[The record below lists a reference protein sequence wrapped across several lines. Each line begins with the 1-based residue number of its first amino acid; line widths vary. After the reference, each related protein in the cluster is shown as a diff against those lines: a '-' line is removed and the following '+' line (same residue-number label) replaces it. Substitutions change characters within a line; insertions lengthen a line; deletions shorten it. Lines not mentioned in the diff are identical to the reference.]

1 MNDLLDKIKEYVND
15 VAYNEKNALPL
26 KDDLDKIIENN
37 YKKAFEILDK
47 YGIIEYIKREYK
59 IDYKKPEL
67 EILENETSIIGRYSD
82 FENKISFSK
91 KSIEEDIDKELK
103 FLSYKEKIERLIDEQ
118 LKSLGYKEI
127 ERKNIE
133 YLNIGYNT
141 ILLYPSYINEKD
153 IIESI
158 AKSIVDLAI
167 YHEIWHS
174 IDNSILDKPFKSSI
188 MFDDIWHSIDNSIL
202 DKLEK
207 ASTIKGIH
215 HLTILNNLE
224 LRASAFEVVMYFLDL
239 VNDLKKHEKLDIVT
253 YVKKIYIATY
263 FNILTCRN
271 YIEEIDKLEKD
282 KDKNKHILYDLG
294 FCYGNIIVAKY
305 KSSLKENIYK
315 IIDDIIHLDKE
326 RAIDKIKLYGD
337 NLE

>member
-1 MNDLLDKIKEYVND
+1 MNDKSLQILRYYYIVMNDRLDKIKKYVND
-15 VAYNEKNALPL
+15 VAYNVKNEFSLN
-26 KDDLDKIIENN
+26 LDEIIKSEFE
-37 YKKAFEILDK
+37 KAFEILDK

-153 IIESI
+153 IRKAI
-158 AKSIVDLAI
+158 AEAI
-167 YHEIWHS
+167 IRSTMFHEIWHS
-174 IDNSILDKPFKSSI
+174 IDFSILRKLVGDSSI
-188 MFDDIWHSIDNSIL
+188 KDMDYFIIL
-202 DKLEK
+202 K
-207 ASTIKGIH
+207 
-215 HLTILNNLE
+215 NLE
-224 LRASAFEVVMYFLDL
+224 LRASAFEVVIYYL
-239 VNDLKKHEKLDIVT
+239 VNGFHKDENG
-253 YVKKIYIATY
+253 YIAAY
-263 FNILTCRN
+263 RNILTCR
-271 YIEEIDKLEKD
+271 EFIDKLEKD